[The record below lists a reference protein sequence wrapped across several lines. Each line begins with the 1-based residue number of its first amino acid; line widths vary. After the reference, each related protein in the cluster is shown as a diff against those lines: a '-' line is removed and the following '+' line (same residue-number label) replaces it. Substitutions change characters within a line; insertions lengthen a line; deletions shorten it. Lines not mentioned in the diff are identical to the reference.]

1 MLFRSN
7 GEIKPKKQD
16 NSKATYCWQKD
27 ISKENAEID
36 WDSEEPEYIER
47 KIRAMIPWPVAWTM
61 MDGKRMKIFRA
72 EIVNIESSVQA
83 GEAFIEN
90 GDLYIGTV
98 NPSRMLKIEEL
109 QIEGKNKMKSEDYI
123 RGLH

>member
-1 MLFRSN
+1 
-7 GEIKPKKQD
+7 
-16 NSKATYCWQKD
+16 
-27 ISKENAEID
+27 
-36 WDSEEPEYIER
+36 
-47 KIRAMIPWPVAWTM
+47 MIPWPVAWTM

-109 QIEGKNKMKSEDYI
+109 QIEGKNKMKSKDYI